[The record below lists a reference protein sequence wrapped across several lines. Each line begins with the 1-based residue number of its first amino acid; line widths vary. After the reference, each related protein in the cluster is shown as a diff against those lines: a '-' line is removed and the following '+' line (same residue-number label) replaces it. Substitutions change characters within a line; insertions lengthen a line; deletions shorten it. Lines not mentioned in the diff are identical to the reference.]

1 VASDRNA
8 QAVQVV
14 EPNVF
19 DSASFAVSQDDC
31 FADKRGLGFI
41 KPR

>member
-1 VASDRNA
+1 M
-8 QAVQVV
+8 QVV

-19 DSASFAVSQDDC
+19 DSASFAVSEDDC

-41 KPR
+41 KLGNCGCRDRP